1 MCESLQGKRTMKR
14 QLQLKRLALPVSPPL
29 SSLWGNRL
37 DTICDL
43 NSKKWSFC
51 CHAEETSQR
60 DSRRFGALMVIET
73 FFGKT
78 LQVTK
83 DI

>member
-14 QLQLKRLALPVSPPL
+14 QLQLKRLSLPVSPPP
-29 SSLWGNRL
+29 SSLWRNPL
-37 DTICDL
+37 DTICEL
-43 NSKKWSFC
+43 NSKKWSSC
-51 CHAEETSQR
+51 CRAEETRER

-83 DI
+83 DF